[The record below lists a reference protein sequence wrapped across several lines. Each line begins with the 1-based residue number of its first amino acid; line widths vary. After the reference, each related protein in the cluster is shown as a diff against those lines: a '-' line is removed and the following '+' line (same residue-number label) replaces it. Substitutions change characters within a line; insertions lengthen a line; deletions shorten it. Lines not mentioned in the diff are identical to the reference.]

1 MRGKAVAFKGRKLIS
16 SIFLRVLRYYIVVL
30 LLFAVILG
38 LTFMNLYT
46 NSNVEHRGTDLERVG
61 SNAANAMRS
70 YILDDD
76 YEGALEYLG
85 LFNDME
91 SGEIWTISNPD
102 AYRPMDQV
110 LESVKLTTINSQKE
124 FADLLDNAFHGK
136 KKVSSFFSNIHG
148 ATTLAAGI
156 PIFGKGNEVCGA
168 LIIIEEMAD
177 VDEVKN
183 TGMKMILTS
192 MVVGF
197 LVTIVV
203 SALFAGQIIRPVMKV
218 KDVTTALQNGD
229 YTVKTNLNSK
239 DEIGEMAKSI
249 DMLSERLYQNQ
260 QEANNL
266 EQMRQDFFAN
276 VSHELRTPIAVVRA
290 YTESMVD
297 GVVTEPEKVAQYN
310 NRILAECKSMERL
323 VGDLLTLSKMQNPDF
338 KIDKEPVNLVHIFD
352 EIVRSALAISS
363 ERGIQIVMHRESNVY
378 MIMGDYDRLR
388 QMFIVI
394 LDNAIKFSEPGKAIH
409 LNLSSLKRKIICS
422 IRDEGIGIS
431 EEELPNIFDKFYKS
445 KLRQNAKGTG
455 LGLPIAKQIALKHGG
470 TIDVKSKL
478 GEGTEFIFT
487 FDEIYEE
494 DY

>member
-1 MRGKAVAFKGRKLIS
+1 
-16 SIFLRVLRYYIVVL
+16 
-30 LLFAVILG
+30 
-38 LTFMNLYT
+38 
-46 NSNVEHRGTDLERVG
+46 
-61 SNAANAMRS
+61 
-70 YILDDD
+70 
-76 YEGALEYLG
+76 
-85 LFNDME
+85 
-91 SGEIWTISNPD
+91 
-102 AYRPMDQV
+102 
-110 LESVKLTTINSQKE
+110 
-124 FADLLDNAFHGK
+124 
-136 KKVSSFFSNIHG
+136 
-148 ATTLAAGI
+148 
-156 PIFGKGNEVCGA
+156 
-168 LIIIEEMAD
+168 
-177 VDEVKN
+177 
-183 TGMKMILTS
+183 
-192 MVVGF
+192 
-197 LVTIVV
+197 
-203 SALFAGQIIRPVMKV
+203 MKV

-363 ERGIQIVMHRESNVY
+363 ERRIQIVMHRESNVY

-394 LDNAIKFSEPGKAIH
+394 LDNAIKFSEPGKTIH
-409 LNLSSLKRKIICS
+409 LNLSSVKRKIICS

-470 TIDVKSKL
+470 TIDVKSKV

-487 FDEIYEE
+487 FDEIYAE
-494 DY
+494 DL

>member
-1 MRGKAVAFKGRKLIS
+1 MAFKGKKLIS
-16 SIFLRVLRYYIVVL
+16 SIFLRVFRYYIVVL
-30 LLFAVILG
+30 LLFAVVLG
-38 LTFMNLYT
+38 LTFMNLYA
-46 NSNVEHRGTDLERVG
+46 NSNIEHRGNDLERVG

-76 YEGALEYLG
+76 FEGALEYLS

-102 AYRPMDQV
+102 AYRPMNSI
-110 LESVKLTTINSQKE
+110 LESVSLSKVQSQAE
-124 FADLLDNAFHGK
+124 FADLLDNAFHAREK
-136 KKVSSFFSNIHG
+136 ISSFFSNIHG
-148 ATTLAAGI
+148 ATTLTAGI
-156 PIFGKGNEVCGA
+156 PIYGKGNEVCGA

-177 VDEVKN
+177 VDEIKN
-183 TGMKMILTS
+183 TGMKMVFTS
-192 MVVGF
+192 AIVGF
-197 LVTIVV
+197 LVTIIV

-352 EIVRSALAISS
+352 EIVRSALAISA
-363 ERGIQIVMHRESNVY
+363 ERRIQIVMHRESNVY

-394 LDNAIKFSEPGKAIH
+394 LDNAIKFSEPGKTIH
-409 LNLSSLKRKIICS
+409 LNLSSVKRKIICS

-470 TIDVKSKL
+470 TIDVKSKV

-494 DY
+494 DL

>member
-1 MRGKAVAFKGRKLIS
+1 MALKGKKIIS
-16 SIFLRVLRYYIVVL
+16 SIFLRVFSYYIVLL
-30 LLFAVILG
+30 LLFAVVLG
-38 LTFMNLYT
+38 LTFMNLYS
-46 NSNVEHRGTDLERVG
+46 NSNIDHRGADLERVG
-61 SNAANAMRS
+61 TNAANAMRS
-70 YILDDD
+70 YILDDNFD
-76 YEGALEYLG
+76 DALEYLG
-85 LFNDME
+85 MFNEIE
-91 SGEIWTISNPD
+91 SGELWMVSNPD
-102 AYRPMDQV
+102 SYRPMNQV
-110 LESVKLTTINSQKE
+110 LETVKLSTVNSQAE
-124 FADLLDNAFHGK
+124 FSELLQSAFKGQK
-136 KKVSSFFSNIHG
+136 KISTFFSDIHG
-148 ATTLAAGI
+148 ATTLSAGI

-168 LIIIEEMAD
+168 LIIIETMTD
-177 VDEVKN
+177 IDEIKS
-183 TGMKMILTS
+183 TGMKMIFTS
-192 MVVGF
+192 IIIGLV
-197 LVTIVV
+197 VTIVI
-203 SALFAGQIIRPVMKV
+203 STLFASQITRPVMKM
-218 KDVTTALQNGD
+218 KEVTTALQNGD
-229 YTVKTNLNSK
+229 YTAKTKYERN

-249 DMLSERLYQNQ
+249 DMLSDRLYQNQ

-297 GVVTEPEKVAQYN
+297 GVVTDPVKITQYN

-338 KIDKEPVNLVHIFD
+338 KIDAEPVNLVHIFD

-363 ERGIQIVMHRESNVY
+363 EKGIQISMHRESNVY

-394 LDNAIKFSEPGKAIH
+394 LDNAIKFSSPGSTIH
-409 LNLSSLKRKIICS
+409 LNLTSVKRKVVCS

-470 TIDVKSKL
+470 TIDVKSKV

-494 DY
+494 DL

>member
-1 MRGKAVAFKGRKLIS
+1 
-16 SIFLRVLRYYIVVL
+16 
-30 LLFAVILG
+30 
-38 LTFMNLYT
+38 
-46 NSNVEHRGTDLERVG
+46 
-61 SNAANAMRS
+61 
-70 YILDDD
+70 
-76 YEGALEYLG
+76 
-85 LFNDME
+85 
-91 SGEIWTISNPD
+91 
-102 AYRPMDQV
+102 
-110 LESVKLTTINSQKE
+110 
-124 FADLLDNAFHGK
+124 
-136 KKVSSFFSNIHG
+136 
-148 ATTLAAGI
+148 
-156 PIFGKGNEVCGA
+156 
-168 LIIIEEMAD
+168 
-177 VDEVKN
+177 
-183 TGMKMILTS
+183 
-192 MVVGF
+192 
-197 LVTIVV
+197 
-203 SALFAGQIIRPVMKV
+203 
-218 KDVTTALQNGD
+218 
-229 YTVKTNLNSK
+229 
-239 DEIGEMAKSI
+239 MAKSI

>member
-1 MRGKAVAFKGRKLIS
+1 MAFKGKKLIS
-16 SIFLRVLRYYIVVL
+16 SIFLRVFRYYIVVL
-30 LLFAVILG
+30 LLFAVVLG
-38 LTFMNLYT
+38 LTFMNLYA
-46 NSNVEHRGTDLERVG
+46 NSNIEHRGTDLERVG

-76 YEGALEYLG
+76 FEGALEYLS
-85 LFNDME
+85 LFNDIE

-102 AYRPMDQV
+102 AYRPMDSI
-110 LESVKLTTINSQKE
+110 LESVNLSKVNSQAE
-124 FADLLDNAFHGK
+124 FADLLDNAFHAK
-136 KKVSSFFSNIHG
+136 KKISSFFSNIHG

-156 PIFGKGNEVCGA
+156 PIYGKGNEVCGA
-168 LIIIEEMAD
+168 LIIIEEMTD
-177 VDEVKN
+177 VDEIKN
-183 TGMKMILTS
+183 TGMKMVLTS
-192 MVVGF
+192 AIVGF

-363 ERGIQIVMHRESNVY
+363 ERRIQIVMHRESNVY

-394 LDNAIKFSEPGKAIH
+394 LDNAIKFSEPGKTIH
-409 LNLSSLKRKIICS
+409 LNLSSVKRKIICS

-470 TIDVKSKL
+470 TIDVKSKV

-494 DY
+494 DL